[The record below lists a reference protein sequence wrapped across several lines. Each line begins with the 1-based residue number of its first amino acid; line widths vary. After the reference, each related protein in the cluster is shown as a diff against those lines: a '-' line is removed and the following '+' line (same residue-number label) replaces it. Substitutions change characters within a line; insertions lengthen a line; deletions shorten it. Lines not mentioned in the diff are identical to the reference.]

1 MATVRFFDSAYEWL
15 CAQKRRL
22 IKTTSWVNKQILNQ
36 KKGISSCDKRSKSD
50 LSRES
55 YSSNRSKQS
64 VLLKRSKGKMYI
76 HKQVANAYI
85 NRAFSNLNWLI
96 INTIKCKN

>member
-1 MATVRFFDSAYEWL
+1 MLRKEDLLKQLAGG
-15 CAQKRRL
+15 
-22 IKTTSWVNKQILNQ
+22 NKQILNQ